1 MIKPL
6 LGPCDS
12 YQLEPFAYEWAWT
25 MARAQ
30 ENNNWAPE
38 EIQVGPDV
46 ADYKNPAL
54 DPDIA
59 SLVAL
64 LRKLAYYAHHD
75 VSIAEEA
82 ADLIEALSV
91 DAERWRKLCHLL
103 AAAHFLA
110 DAQTRG
116 VREALRA
123 LDLESLAGRPIAEIF
138 LGLADYICPGAGT
151 VDEGI
156 AREAYIET
164 IVELASEGLTDLT
177 TFTQDQMQTVFEL
190 YATHAIEAR
199 ICNDIGTKAVTMPTD
214 AQAAHRVEQQ
224 LRDFIRGGVS
234 DALTRARAETPNLTP
249 ERIQGFV
256 DAVYESAFAILQ
268 ILGDAEANQ

>member
-1 MIKPL
+1 
-6 LGPCDS
+6 
-12 YQLEPFAYEWAWT
+12 

-103 AAAHFLA
+103 AAAH
-110 DAQTRG
+110 
-116 VREALRA
+116 
-123 LDLESLAGRPIAEIF
+123 
-138 LGLADYICPGAGT
+138 Y
-151 VDEGI
+151 
-156 AREAYIET
+156 
-164 IVELASEGLTDLT
+164 
-177 TFTQDQMQTVFEL
+177 
-190 YATHAIEAR
+190 
-199 ICNDIGTKAVTMPTD
+199 
-214 AQAAHRVEQQ
+214 
-224 LRDFIRGGVS
+224 GG
-234 DALTRARAETPNLTP
+234 
-249 ERIQGFV
+249 
-256 DAVYESAFAILQ
+256 
-268 ILGDAEANQ
+268 